1 MKRILCFSIFLLSG
15 CDFLDDLTGFLEP
28 RFNGKAYIV
37 SLKNDKGFS
46 ERVRSKLQSFGIECL
61 DLKSETL
68 SPAEQH
74 RKIWRQVAD
83 SNENQAMILE
93 DNVYFEK
100 DFRKKLQRYVQD
112 LPQDWDIA
120 FLVIGREN
128 NKHGCFI
135 DVGAIFRDIDEVE
148 KHPYVAKIQKT
159 NLAYGLYGY
168 IINKRGAKKL
178 LDLTK
183 DRSIDISDLVYQKG
197 GINTGYIKAYVSMF
211 KLLEP
216 KLTKSD
222 IEEIERRFFLRNE

>member
-1 MKRILCFSIFLLSG
+1 MKRILYFSIFLLSG
-15 CDFLDDLTGFLEP
+15 CDFLDNLTDFLNP
-28 RFNGKAYIV
+28 KFKGKTYVV
-37 SLKNDKGFS
+37 SLKNDRS
-46 ERVRSKLQSFGIECL
+46 SYERVKSELKSFGIVCSNLE
-61 DLKSETL
+61 SEALT
-68 SPAEQH
+68 PAEQH

-83 SNENQAMILE
+83 GNENQAMILE

-100 DFRKKLQRYVQD
+100 DFRRKLQRYVQD

-159 NLAYGLYGY
+159 NRAYGLYGY

-178 LDLTK
+178 LDITK
-183 DRSIDISDLVYQKG
+183 DRSTDISDLVYQRG
-197 GINTGYIKAYVSMF
+197 GINTGHMKAYVSMF

-222 IEEIERRFFLRNE
+222 INEIDKRFSLRNY